1 MMEYIWESFT
11 YIFKD
16 KNWKKKLVVG
26 GVIGVIPILNISLLG
41 YMGDITTLI
50 YEGKNNELP
59 EFNIFS
65 QFIKGLKIFIVL
77 FVYSILFIFI
87 FSFILI
93 LFILSIMILD
103 ILDIFSVTFNDIF
116 NVISIVCFAISM
128 LFMHIAFSHYIYTNK
143 ISSSFEF
150 ATLFRILKKIW
161 VNILIFDIIYC
172 IITGFLAIAIC
183 IMAVLFFLTI
193 ILIPVAI
200 WLWGA
205 FYYYS
210 CIVFGYFSGK
220 VYLEGINKKS
230 ITMSPKVLPTNTV
243 SNNSKDLDLLNSYLL
258 EAKKLLPAALNDFRN
273 NNLND
278 AIKKWDKSLE
288 YYKKAEKI
296 AKSMEDEEL
305 ISSLNNKIKS
315 VVHNI
320 LDAKIKLVS
329 DKIEGIGYDKGNIER
344 NKCH

>member
-41 YMGDITTLI
+41 YMADIITLI

-65 QFIKGLKIFIVL
+65 QFIKGLKISIVF
-77 FVYSILFIFI
+77 FVYSILLFLLFC
-87 FSFILI
+87 I
-93 LFILSIMILD
+93 LFYILLTV
-103 ILDIFSVTFNDIF
+103 ILDIFSVTFNDDIF
-116 NVISIVCFAISM
+116 SVIIIVCFAISM
-128 LFMHIAFSHYIYTNK
+128 LFVHIAFSHYIYTNK

-172 IITGFLAIAIC
+172 IITVFLAIVIY

-193 ILIPVAI
+193 VLIPVAI

-210 CIVFGYFSGK
+210 FIVLGYLSGK

-296 AKSMEDEEL
+296 AKSMKDEEL

-329 DKIEGIGYDKGNIER
+329 DKIEGIEYDKGNIER